1 MSSSDRDII
10 KNNIILVTASNTNE
24 WGYPSFVSLPLSN
37 IEEKYIR
44 LYRDDVM
51 TRGNWMDFPPRYE
64 HFLKII
70 SWEELYNYVFEVS
83 YVKGLN

>member
-10 KNNIILVTASNTNE
+10 KNNIILVTPSNTNDY
-24 WGYPSFVSLPLSN
+24 YPSFVSLPFSN
-37 IEEKYIR
+37 IEEKYMR
-44 LYRDDVM
+44 LYGDDVI
-51 TRGNWMDFPPRYE
+51 TTGNWMDFPPRYE

-83 YVKGLN
+83 YVR